1 MVASWPA
8 LLGFAA
14 ALLCLIA
21 ALYGASRRALGSR
34 SVDWPLL
41 VFVALAGGAIVTGWL
56 ATGLATTG
64 WYSLLLLALVMALV
78 AALPTAY
85 WWRLRGAVQGALA
98 APGWQEAA
106 LGGLLVVAA
115 LLYLRPHEYVLGGND
130 AGSYVNTASQIARTG
145 SIVAEDAWTAFLG
158 EYREVTLREQP
169 AHWLPRYLQFVGWY
183 IDDANP
189 ARTVPQFF
197 PFHPALLAV
206 GASLAGPAGALY
218 VTPLWGVLDIA
229 ALYFLA
235 RRLFGKNVALAASL
249 FLTVTTTQI
258 FFARYPTAEPL
269 TMLLVFTALLAFQVI
284 WDEPNAPWPWGLLGG
299 GALGAALLTRID
311 LPLVL
316 ALFVLGLLVRW
327 WQRRWSRAWS
337 AFAAV
342 LALALLHLAW
352 VVWQINWPYFY
363 NTYTAVGSLLRADR
377 AAVAGVGLALALLLL
392 AALAIATVRRP
403 AGLVNRAARFLTH
416 PALRW
421 SLAAAIVLLSLYA
434 YFLRPVLE
442 PPREYLVWP
451 ENTTGIA
458 LNGQNWVRMGWY
470 LTPLGLVLATVG
482 LALIFVR
489 DNLPR
494 LALVLSVGVLTTL
507 QYLYNILNAHY
518 HIYAMRRYVPIVIPM
533 LLLFAAVGALAFP
546 MLRRRWITYTVRG
559 LCVAGL
565 AAGLF
570 YQARFVLQ
578 QRDFAG
584 ALAQVAAFEARLA
597 PDALVLL
604 PGPMDSNFADTFGVP
619 LQKIFGRDVLT
630 LRSDAPAGGAF
641 VADLLARAQAA
652 GRPVQLIARGVLPA
666 TVREN
671 LTLEPA
677 DSFTFTGEMLM
688 NTYDGFPSAVQEIR
702 HGLEIYDV
710 APAGAPAAAST
721 GEVVVDIG
729 AFDAP
734 YLGAGFYA
742 VEVMPDAPTMRWTG
756 AAADL
761 VAPVGLA
768 AGLPS
773 SATVEIQV
781 RAMIYRPE
789 GVAPAPVKVSLD
801 GQEIGEFTPRDAW
814 ETYTFAV
821 SAAHLR
827 VGPAATIALQT
838 IPFNPAA
845 LHISTDDRDLGVL
858 LDWVKIAVPQEAAAP

>member
-8 LLGFAA
+8 LVGFAV
-14 ALLCLIA
+14 ALLCLSV

-56 ATGLATTG
+56 ATALATTG
-64 WYSLLLLALVMALV
+64 WYSLPLLALLLAL
-78 AALPTAY
+78 AAAFPAAS
-85 WWRLRGAVQGALA
+85 WWRQRGAAQGALA

-106 LGGLLVVAA
+106 LGGLLVIAA
-115 LLYLRPHEYVLGGND
+115 LLYLRPHEYILGGND
-130 AGSYVNTASQIARTG
+130 AGSYINTASQIARTG

-158 EYREVTLREQP
+158 EYRDVTLREQP

-218 VTPLWGVLDIA
+218 VTPLWGVLNIA
-229 ALYFLA
+229 VLYFLG
-235 RRLFGKNVALAASL
+235 RQLFGKSVALAAAA
-249 FLTVTTTQI
+249 FLTVTATQV

-284 WDEPNAPWPWGLLGG
+284 WDEPDAAWPWGLLGG

-337 AFAAV
+337 AFAVV

-377 AAVAGVGLALALLLL
+377 AAVAGIGLALALLLL
-392 AALAIATVRRP
+392 AALAIATVMRP
-403 AGLVNRAARFLTH
+403 AGLVNRAGRLLTH

-421 SLAAAIVLLSLYA
+421 ALATAIVLLSLYA

-451 ENTTGIA
+451 ENSTGIA

-482 LALIFVR
+482 LALIFLR
-489 DNLPR
+489 GNLPR
-494 LALVLSVGVLTTL
+494 LALVLSVGLLTTL

-546 MLRRRWITYTVRG
+546 MLKRRWISYTVRG

-565 AAGLF
+565 AAGLL
-570 YQARFVLQ
+570 YQARFVLP
-578 QRDFAG
+578 QRDYAG
-584 ALAQVAAFEARLA
+584 ALAQIVAFEARLA
-597 PDALVLL
+597 PDALLL
-604 PGPMDSNFADTFGVP
+604 IPGPMDSHFADTFGAP

-630 LRSDAPAGGAF
+630 LRSDAPAGSAF
-641 VADLLARAQAA
+641 LADLLARTQAA
-652 GRPVQLIARGVLPA
+652 GRPVQLIAAGALPA

-671 LTLEPA
+671 LALEPA
-677 DSFTFTGEMLM
+677 DSFTFTAQMLM
-688 NTYDGFPSAVQEIR
+688 NTYDGFPSTVQDIR
-702 HGLEIYDV
+702 HDLEIYDV
-710 APAGAPAAAST
+710 ALAGAPAAAVN
-721 GEVVVDIG
+721 GEAVVDIG

-734 YLGAGFYA
+734 YLGAGFYPTEA
-742 VEVMPDAPTMRWTG
+742 VPGAPSMRWTG

-761 VAPVGLA
+761 VAPLGFA
-768 AGLPS
+768 AGLPPT
-773 SATVEIQV
+773 ATVEIQV

-789 GVAPAPVKVSLD
+789 GVAPAPVKVSLA
-801 GQEIGEFTPRDAW
+801 GQEIGEFTPTDLW

-821 SAAHLR
+821 PAAHLR
-827 VGPAATIALQT
+827 AGRTATIAFQT
-838 IPFNPAA
+838 TPFNPAA
-845 LHISTDDRDLGVL
+845 LRISTDDRDLGVL
-858 LDWVKIAVPQEAAAP
+858 LDWVKIAVSQEAAP